1 MLSNNLKSSDGAMDS
16 SDPQPAAPPGGNGK
30 WQRFTALLAKG
41 QSVVGLIIVC
51 IVFSFLSDS
60 FLTQYNLFNV
70 LRQSAVTGILATGMV
85 FVITTGGIDLSVG
98 AVVAVVGVITAG
110 LLQGGTPIVLAVLAG
125 LLVGCVFGLA
135 NGFAIAVFK
144 LPPFIVT
151 LATMTIG
158 GSIALAYSGGLPISG
173 LPGAF
178 TWLGQG
184 MIGPVPVP
192 VILAIV
198 VATFAGILLQR
209 TLVGRFAIAI
219 GSNEHVTFLSG
230 VNTVKW
236 KMVVYAL
243 NGLLAGI
250 GGIVMTARQN
260 SGQPTAATGIELT
273 VIAAVVIGGTR
284 LSGGRG
290 SMWGAMV
297 GTVLMT
303 IINNGLN
310 LLNVS
315 PYYQGLFVGGL
326 ILIAVALDR
335 RNAG

>member
-1 MLSNNLKSSDGAMDS
+1 MLSNNMKPGDSATNPSARNGA
-16 SDPQPAAPPGGNGK
+16 QPAAQAGK
-30 WQRFTALLAKG
+30 WQRCVTLVAKG
-41 QSVVGLIIVC
+41 QSIVGLVIVC
-51 IVFSFLSDS
+51 VVFSFLSDS
-60 FLTQYNLFNV
+60 FLTPYNLFNV
-70 LRQSAVTGILATGMV
+70 LRQSAVTGILAAGMV
-85 FVITTGGIDLSVG
+85 FVIVTGGIDLSVG

-110 LLQGGTPIVLAVLAG
+110 LLQGGMPTTVAVLAG

-135 NGFAIAVFK
+135 NGFAIAVIR
-144 LPPFIVT
+144 LPSFIVT

-158 GSIALAYSGGLPISG
+158 SSIALAYSGGLPISG
-173 LPGAF
+173 LPNAF
-178 TWLGQG
+178 TWIGQG

-198 VATFAGILLQR
+198 VATIAGVLLQR
-209 TLVGRFAIAI
+209 TLIGRFAIAI
-219 GSNEHVTFLSG
+219 GSNEQVTFLSG

-236 KMVVYAL
+236 KMVVYGL

-250 GGIVMTARQN
+250 AGVLLTARQN
-260 SGQPTAATGIELT
+260 SGQPTAASGIELT

-297 GTVLMT
+297 GTLLMT

-335 RNAG
+335 RNAA

>member
-1 MLSNNLKSSDGAMDS
+1 MLSDNAKPAHAVQ
-16 SDPQPAAPPGGNGK
+16 QPECSPATKTIENGK
-30 WQRFTALLAKG
+30 REHLVTFLARG
-41 QSVVGLIIVC
+41 QSVVGLAIVC
-51 IVFSFLSDS
+51 VVFSFLSDS

-70 LRQSAVTGILATGMV
+70 LRQSAVTGILAAGMV
-85 FVITTGGIDLSVG
+85 FVIVTGGIDLSVG

-110 LLQGGTPIVLAVLAG
+110 LLQSGTPIILAVIAG
-125 LLVGCVFGLA
+125 LLVGVVFGLA
-135 NGFAIAVFK
+135 NGFAIAVVK
-144 LPPFIVT
+144 LPSFIVT

-158 GSIALAYSGGLPISG
+158 ASIALAYTGGLPISG
-173 LPGAF
+173 LPSAF
-178 TWLGQG
+178 TYIGQG

-192 VILAIV
+192 VVLAII
-198 VATFAGILLQR
+198 VATIAGILLQR
-209 TLVGRFAIAI
+209 TLIGRFAIAI
-219 GSNEHVTFLSG
+219 GSNEQVTFLSG

-250 GGIVMTARQN
+250 AGIVLTARQN
-260 SGQPTAATGIELT
+260 SGQPTAASGIELT

-335 RNAG
+335 RNAS

>member
-1 MLSNNLKSSDGAMDS
+1 MLSDNIEPASGGAEPS
-16 SDPQPAAPPGGNGK
+16 GRANPAESGNTK
-30 WQRFTALLAKG
+30 RQQVISLLAKG

-51 IVFSFLSDS
+51 VVFSIMSDA
-60 FLTQYNLFNV
+60 FLTRYNLFNV
-70 LRQSAVTGILATGMV
+70 LRQSAVTGILAAGMV

-110 LLQGGTPIVLAVLAG
+110 LLQSGTPIAIAILAG

-135 NGFAIAVFK
+135 NGFAIAVVK
-144 LPPFIVT
+144 LPSFIVT

-158 GSIALAYSGGLPISG
+158 DSIALAYSGGLPISG
-173 LPGAF
+173 LPSAF

-184 MIGPVPVP
+184 MVGPVPVP

-198 VATFAGILLQR
+198 VATIAGVLLQR

-219 GSNEHVTFLSG
+219 GSNEQVTFLSG
-230 VNTVKW
+230 VNTMKW

-250 GGIVMTARQN
+250 AGIVLTARQN

-326 ILIAVALDR
+326 ILVAVALDR